1 MDQAHGVDL
10 TKFCQSQHCGASFS
24 RICDFDAN
32 EQFNAGLRGPIF
44 IVGKDWRNVE
54 GEATA
59 KLLTNQTRNNHNPG
73 LPLTLFAKPVNECAD
88 GK

>member
-1 MDQAHGVDL
+1 MDQAHGVEW
-10 TKFCQSQHCGASFS
+10 TKNCQSQHCGASFS

-32 EQFNAGLRGPIF
+32 EQFNAGLRGPMF

-59 KLLTNQTRNNHNPG
+59 KLLTNQPRNNHNPG
-73 LPLTLFAKPVNECAD
+73 LPLTLFAKPVNECAV